1 MSHQFQ
7 RSAAS
12 LACSARAT
20 FESRLDEYVK
30 AHNGPPIV
38 IHMTQA
44 MATAIATELVPEGAR
59 AMFPKDA
66 TLTLVSG
73 PYLGTFLHVCSDSRC
88 TTGCVFIN
96 SAGEE
101 EPI

>member
-7 RSAAS
+7 RSATS
-12 LACSARAT
+12 LACSACAT

-44 MATAIATELVPEGAR
+44 MATAIATELLPKGGAPCSR
-59 AMFPKDA
+59 R
-66 TLTLVSG
+66 TLPS
-73 PYLGTFLHVCSDSRC
+73 PS
-88 TTGCVFIN
+88 
-96 SAGEE
+96 
-101 EPI
+101 